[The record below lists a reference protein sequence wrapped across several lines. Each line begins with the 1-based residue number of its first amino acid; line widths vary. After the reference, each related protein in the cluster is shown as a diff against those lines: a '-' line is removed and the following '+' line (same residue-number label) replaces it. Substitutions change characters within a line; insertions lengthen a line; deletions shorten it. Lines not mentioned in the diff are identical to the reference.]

1 MLQRI
6 TSPTGASLART
17 LGLVVLLTLGALC
30 ATAQQTVTSATLSG
44 RVEDASG
51 AALGGAAVTV
61 THLDTNQTRTAATD
75 AEGRFRFPLLPVGDY
90 RIEAACTGF
99 DARTER
105 LTLSVG
111 QALDVPLKLSV
122 GQLTENVN
130 VTGDVPLVEAARTQ
144 VAETVAPTEINA
156 LPLNG
161 RNYLD
166 LALLV
171 PGVSRTNTGSNQR
184 FTETSAVAGTGL
196 SVSGQRNLNNSFV
209 VDGLSANDDAAGLTG
224 TSYSQEVVRE
234 FQVITSGG
242 ISEFGRASAGVVNI
256 LTQSG
261 TNSWRARLYGF
272 LRNQRFDA
280 RNPLASRKDPLT
292 QTQYGTSIGGPL
304 ERDRTF
310 LFANFEQMRRRDAG
324 IITVTP
330 TNAAAINARLDQTGY
345 RGARLATGQFPGA
358 TDTTNFF
365 ARLDRH
371 LNERNLFTA
380 RYSLYD
386 ISSTN
391 ARNVGGL
398 NDPSRGTALSN
409 RDQTVALSNVS
420 ILSSKTVNEA
430 RFQFSRSRLSAPVND
445 EAGPAVNISGVANFG
460 TATFSPTARDADT
473 YEIVDNISTTRGAH
487 SLKAG
492 VDFLYNRVRIVFP
505 GALQGVYTFSSLANF
520 EAGRYI
526 TFQQAFG
533 EEEQRQSNPNVGL
546 FVQDEWRPRSD
557 LTLNAGLRYDAQFL
571 PSPVE
576 TDANNFAPRVA
587 FAFAPGDRRTVLR
600 AGFGL
605 YYDRIPLRAIS
616 NALQRDGLKYR
627 VAVLSFGQA
636 GAPVFPNVLNSFPE
650 GLLTSITAID
660 PQIENSYSAQA
671 SAQLEREL
679 PSAVSLAVGYQHLR
693 GRHLILSRNVN
704 VPRLTA
710 AEAAR
715 LGIANLGRPD
725 ARFAN
730 VSRFESSGT
739 SRYDG
744 LTVSVNKRAGK
755 WATARASYTFSK
767 SLDDSGNFFF
777 STPQDNSNL
786 RAEYGLSDNDQRH
799 RLSLSG
805 TLEAPRAGQSESA
818 TLIRRALSGFSL
830 SYIFTYASAL
840 PFNIQTGTDR
850 NNDTNTNDR
859 PFGVGRNAGRGFD
872 YASLDLRLSRRFSL
886 TERVRLELLAEG
898 FNVLNRANFQL
909 PNNVFGTG
917 ATPLASFGRPNA
929 AADPRQLQFGLRLDF

>member
-1 MLQRI
+1 MLKRI
-6 TSPTGASLART
+6 PHTRASVARAF
-17 LGLVVLLTLGALC
+17 GLVLLLALGALC
-30 ATAQQTVTSATLSG
+30 ANAQQTVTSATLSG

-99 DARTER
+99 DARVER

-111 QALDVPLKLSV
+111 QALDVPLRLSV
-122 GQLTENVN
+122 GRLAESVN

-144 VAETVAPTEINA
+144 VAETVAPAEINA

-184 FTETSAVAGTGL
+184 FAETSAVAGTGL

-292 QTQYGTSIGGPL
+292 QTQYGASLGGPVQ
-304 ERDRTF
+304 RDRMF
-310 LFANFEQMRRRDAG
+310 LFANFEQTRRRDAG

-330 TNAAAINARLDQTGY
+330 DAAAAINARLDQTGY
-345 RGARLATGQFPGA
+345 RGARLLTGQFPGA
-358 TDTTNFF
+358 SDTTNFF

-371 LNERNLFTA
+371 INDHNLFTA
-380 RYSLYD
+380 RYSLYE

-409 RDQTVALSNVS
+409 RDQTVALSNVT
-420 ILSSKTVNEA
+420 IVSSKSVNEA
-430 RFQFSRSRLSAPVND
+430 RFQFTRGRLAAPVND
-445 EAGPAVNISGVANFG
+445 AAGPAVNISGVANFG

-473 YEIVDNISTTRGAH
+473 FEIVDNISTTRGAH
-487 SLKAG
+487 SVKAG
-492 VDFLYNRVRIVFP
+492 VDYLYNRVRIVFP

-520 EAGRYI
+520 QTGRYI
-526 TFQQAFG
+526 TYQQAFG
-533 EEEQRQSNPNVGL
+533 EEAQRQSNPNVGL

-576 TDANNFAPRVA
+576 TDADNFAPRVGVA
-587 FAFAPGDRRTVLR
+587 YAPGDRRTVVR
-600 AGFGL
+600 ASFGL
-605 YYDRIPLRAIS
+605 YYDRIPLRAVS

-627 VAVLSFGQA
+627 VAALSFGQP
-636 GAPVFPNVLNSFPE
+636 GAPVFPNVLTTFPT

-660 PQIENSYSAQA
+660 PRIENSYSAQA
-671 SAQLEREL
+671 GAQVEREL
-679 PSAVSLAVGYQHLR
+679 THSVSLSVGYQHLR
-693 GRHLILSRNVN
+693 GRHLILSRNAN

-715 LGIANLGRPD
+715 LGVANLGRPD

-755 WATARASYTFSK
+755 WATARASYTLSK
-767 SLDDSGNFFF
+767 ALDDSGNFFF

-786 RAEYGLSDNDQRH
+786 SAEYGLSDNDQRH
-799 RLSLSG
+799 RLTLSG
-805 TLEAPRAGQSESA
+805 TLEAPSSDASTSA
-818 TLIRRALSGFSL
+818 PFIRRAFSGFAL
-830 SYIFTYASAL
+830 SYIFTYSSAL
-840 PFNIQTGTDR
+840 PFNILTGTDR
-850 NNDTNTNDR
+850 NNDTNANDR
-859 PFGVGRNAGRGFD
+859 PVGVGRNTGRGFN
-872 YASLDLRLSRRFSL
+872 YASLDLRLARKFSL

-898 FNVLNRANFQL
+898 FNVLNRANLQL
-909 PNNVFGTG
+909 PNNVFGAG
-917 ATPLASFGRPNA
+917 ATPLAAFGRPNA